1 MKDEILFQNWYDTGF
16 SDDEDE
22 FLAWLQFQEE
32 ENGVSHEDEY
42 LTSLKNYDIINM

>member
-1 MKDEILFQNWYDTGF
+1 MKDEILFQDWYDTRF

-22 FLAWLQFQEE
+22 FQEE
-32 ENGVSHEDEY
+32 ENGVNHEDEY